1 MMIWKNLSPKSGV
14 QLFEDKQSKWRY
26 DNFEYWESSQ
36 VSSYVLEEAETQGVD
51 SPMRVNL

>member
-14 QLFEDKQSKWRY
+14 HLLEDKQSKWRY

-36 VSSYVLEEAETQGVD
+36 MSSYVLEEAETQGVD
-51 SPMRVNL
+51 GPMCVNF